1 MIRKWPTSEH
11 TFLERMVRMN
21 DISRAME
28 KKRAEKAKHR
38 YAVGAESGADW
49 GLT

>member
-1 MIRKWPTSEH
+1 
-11 TFLERMVRMN
+11 MN

>member
-1 MIRKWPTSEH
+1 
-11 TFLERMVRMN
+11 MN

-38 YAVGAESGADW
+38 YAVGAESG
-49 GLT
+49 LTGD